1 LIHSFR
7 SKRRQINHQ
16 QFNLLTSLSNNQ
28 LSQCLYSNSICAE
41 SSAALMFFNASSHDG
56 EQKLLGTAVP
66 SRQLTAA
73 VCLISDHTTHSTENR
88 QIAYSSDALTD
99 LEDSP
104 T

>member
-56 EQKLLGTAVP
+56 EQKLLGSTITSADC
-66 SRQLTAA
+66 SRLSYIRSHNNT
-73 VCLISDHTTHSTENR
+73 LNR